1 MIFED
6 IELDEKKIIADLSD
20 RRTFI
25 GGSDAPVILGV
36 SPWKSR
42 AELWLEKTG
51 QAEPPDISEV
61 ERVVFGQY
69 LEEVI
74 AQEFCRRNSLKV
86 RKVNA
91 RQVSK
96 THPWAVAQIDR
107 KIVGGGILECKS
119 TDKMMKRFWND
130 GVPDYVLAQVYHQ
143 QWIMEEDKTIVAA
156 LFGGNH
162 MEQFEV
168 GRNEKIIKYLID
180 AESSF
185 WDLVQRNVAPE
196 PRSTADAA
204 ALWQHPD
211 TLPVIGSAADIPF
224 LKDWFKLQ
232 ELEVQLEE
240 QKDKILLEFQKKM
253 KDLGDVY
260 TIMGIDAVQWKVGTR
275 SSIDT
280 KALKEKY
287 PEIALELTRLTTQR
301 PEKPRILAGAEK
313 LLAKYSGEDIF

>member
-1 MIFED
+1 VIFED
-6 IELDEKKIIADLSD
+6 IEFNEQKILVDLMD

-25 GGSDAPVILGV
+25 GGSDAPVILNV

-42 AELWLEKTG
+42 VELWLEKTG

-61 ERVVFGQY
+61 ERVVFGQL

-74 AQEFCRRNSLKV
+74 ASEFCRRNGAKV
-86 RKVNA
+86 RRVND

-107 KIVGGGILECKS
+107 RIVGGGILECKS
-119 TDKMMKRFWND
+119 TDKYMKRFWND

-143 QWIMEEDKTIVAA
+143 QWVDEQDKTIVAA

-168 GRNEKIIKYLID
+168 GRNEKVIKYLID
-180 AESSF
+180 EESRF
-185 WDLVQRNVAPE
+185 EEMVQKRIAPE
-196 PRSTADAA
+196 PISTADAA

-211 TLPVIGSAADIPF
+211 SVPVMGSAGDVPLF
-224 LKDWFKLQ
+224 KKWFELKKLEEETEVLKDA
-232 ELEVQLEE
+232 
-240 QKDKILLEFQKKM
+240 ILLEIQKRM
-253 KDLGDVY
+253 ENLGDVF
-260 TIMGIDAVQWKVGTR
+260 TVFGIEAAQWKVGSRT
-275 SSIDT
+275 SIDT

-287 PEIALELTRLTTQR
+287 PEIAKELSRTTTQR
-301 PEKPRILAGAEK
+301 PEKPRILASAET
-313 LLAKYSGEDIF
+313 LVAKYSGEGIF